1 MSVGFVAMV
10 AGEPSGDLL
19 ASHVLAALRKM
30 QPEVACAGIGGERM
44 REQDFTAWW
53 PTERLAVNGYAQV
66 LPRLPELLWIRRQ
79 LRLSLLRQR
88 PAVFVGVDAPDF
100 NLGIER
106 RLRQARIPTVHLV
119 SPSIWAWRRE
129 RLHGIAQAVDHML
142 CVFPFEPGLYAQTR
156 VRATYI
162 GHPLA
167 EVIPDQPDRHGAR
180 QLLGLAQDALVIGLL
195 PGSRLGEIQHI
206 APSFLGAARLLQQR
220 HGAPM
225 VLPVAHPSLLALLQR
240 QLQAVPGLDIQIVQ
254 GQSHTVMAACDL
266 ALVASGTATLE
277 CALFKRPM
285 VIAYRVPELSRRL
298 MTGKGYQPWVG
309 LPNILAR
316 AFLVPELLQDA
327 CTPDALAEAAESLLQ
342 DSVRQ
347 AQLQNRFTEMHAQLR
362 RPTANLAAQAILDA
376 AKAG

>member
-19 ASHVLAALRKM
+19 ASHVLAALR
-30 QPEVACAGIGGERM
+30 QVWPDVACAGIGGERM
-44 REQDFTAWW
+44 REQGFTAWW
-53 PTERLAVNGYAQV
+53 STERLAVNGYTQV
-66 LPRLPELLWIRRQ
+66 LPRLPELLWMRRQ
-79 LRLSLLRQR
+79 LRLRLLRQP
-88 PAVFVGVDAPDF
+88 PAVFVAVDAPDF
-100 NLGIER
+100 NLGLER
-106 RLRQARIPTVHLV
+106 RLREARIPTVHLV

-129 RLHGIAQAVDHML
+129 RLLGITQAVDHML
-142 CVFPFEPGLYAQTR
+142 CVFPFEPELYAQTR

-180 QLLGLAQDALVIGLL
+180 QLLGLAQDALVIGIL

-206 APSFLGAARLLQQR
+206 APSFLGAARRLQQR
-220 HGAPM
+220 HGARM
-225 VLPVAHPSLLALLQR
+225 VLPVAHPSLLPLLRR
-240 QLQAVPGLDIQIVQ
+240 QLQAVPGLEVQ
-254 GQSHTVMAACDL
+254 FTHGKSHAVMAACDL

-285 VIAYRVPELSRRL
+285 VIGYRVPELSRRL
-298 MTGKGYQPWVG
+298 MAGKGYQPWVG

-316 AFLVPELLQDA
+316 EFLVPELLQDA
-327 CTPDALAEAAESLLQ
+327 CTPDALAEAAERLLQ
-342 DSVRQ
+342 DSVRR
-347 AQLQNRFTEMHAQLR
+347 AQLQDRFAELHAQLR
-362 RPTANLAAQAILDA
+362 RPTASLAAQAILEA

>member
-19 ASHVLAALRKM
+19 ASHILAALRKM
-30 QPEVACAGIGGERM
+30 QPEVVCAGIGGERM

-66 LPRLPELLWIRRQ
+66 LPRLPELLWIRRR

-100 NLGIER
+100 NLGLER

-142 CVFPFEPGLYAQTR
+142 CVFPFEPELYAQTR

-180 QLLGLAQDALVIGLL
+180 QLLGLAHDALVIGLL

-220 HGAPM
+220 HGARM

-254 GQSHTVMAACDL
+254 GQSHTVMAACDM